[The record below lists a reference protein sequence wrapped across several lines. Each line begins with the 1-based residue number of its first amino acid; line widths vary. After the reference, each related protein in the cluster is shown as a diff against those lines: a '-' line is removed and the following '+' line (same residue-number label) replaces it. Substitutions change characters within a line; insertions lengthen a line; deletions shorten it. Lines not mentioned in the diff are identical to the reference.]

1 MNGWRVARPMLITRT
16 PLRVSFC
23 GGGTDLDAY
32 FREHAQGGAVTSLAL
47 ARHIYVTVNRR
58 FDDSVRISYSNMEI
72 VDDFEELKHE
82 LVREAMRITGVTSG
96 VEITTI
102 ADIPSR
108 GTGLGSSSSV
118 TVGLLHALHT
128 FAGRTPDATQLAEEA
143 CRIEID
149 VLGGT
154 IGKQDQYAAAFG
166 GANRITFH
174 PDDSV
179 TVNPLSFS
187 DDVQDAI
194 RESFCLVYTGQT
206 RQAGDILVEQ
216 VANTEARMDQLTRMR
231 DMADEVATALE
242 AGNFATV
249 GILLEEGWQLKQGM
263 ASGITSTSIDEL
275 HARVRE
281 LGVTGGKL
289 LGAGGGGFILCHT
302 PAGVQQR
309 LASQLDNRLLPLEL
323 STTGSIVLFD
333 DRGE

>member
-1 MNGWRVARPMLITRT
+1 MLITRT

-23 GGGTDLDAY
+23 GGGTDLAAFY
-32 FREHAQGGAVTSLAL
+32 REHAQGGAVTSLAL
-47 ARHIYVTVNRR
+47 GRHIYVTVNQR

-82 LVREAMRITGVTSG
+82 LVREAMRTTGVTSG

-118 TVGLLHALHT
+118 TVGLLHALHA
-128 FAGRTPDATQLAEEA
+128 FAGGAPDAAQLAEEA

-166 GANRITFH
+166 GVNRISFH
-174 PDDSV
+174 ADESV
-179 TVNPLSFS
+179 TVSPLSLS
-187 DDVQDAI
+187 DDVRAAI
-194 RESFCLVYTGQT
+194 PGSFCLVYTGQT

-216 VANTEARMDQLTRMR
+216 SANTEARMDELVRMR
-231 DMADEVATALE
+231 GMAGEVATALE
-242 AGNFATV
+242 EGDFAAV
-249 GILLEEGWQLKQGM
+249 GTLLDEGWRLKQGM
-263 ASGITSTSIDEL
+263 ASGITSTGIDDL
-275 HARVRE
+275 YARVRE

-289 LGAGGGGFILCHT
+289 LGAGGGGFILCQT
-302 PAGVQQR
+302 PEGVQQR
-309 LASQLDNRLLPLEL
+309 LEKELGNRMLSLEL
-323 STTGSIVLFD
+323 ATTGSTVLYD
-333 DRGE
+333 DRDE